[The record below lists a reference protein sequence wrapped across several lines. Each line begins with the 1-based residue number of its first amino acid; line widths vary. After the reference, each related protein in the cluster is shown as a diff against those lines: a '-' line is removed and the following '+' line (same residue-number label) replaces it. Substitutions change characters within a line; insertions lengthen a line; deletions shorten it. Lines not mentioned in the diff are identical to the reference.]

1 MPGDDD
7 GPLISGTE
15 LVELYCSLKQGQS
28 VRHFA
33 MHYATMLER
42 IDVRRLITFGVIKGF
57 LYRVH
62 KYAIA
67 PATVKKHTDR
77 SGKKSNVKGG
87 FGGGGGGRSMGKED
101 KFAAKL
107 RQPQDGDDEN
117 ADKADDAGM
126 EGVADKK
133 ADLFQYLDGTHCFDE
148 ICTELM
154 ISERELMGK
163 LKTWGDIQI
172 IHR

>member
-1 MPGDDD
+1 
-7 GPLISGTE
+7 
-15 LVELYCSLKQGQS
+15 
-28 VRHFA
+28 
-33 MHYATMLER
+33 MLER

-67 PATVKKHTDR
+67 PAAVKKPTHR
-77 SGKKSNVKGG
+77 SGKKNAMKGS
-87 FGGGGGGRSMGKED
+87 FGGGGGSGGRSMGKED
-101 KFAAKL
+101 RCTAKS

-117 ADKADDAGM
+117 ADKVDGTGI
-126 EGVADKK
+126 EGVGDKK
-133 ADLFQYLDGTHCFDE
+133 ADLSQYLDGTYCFDQ

-154 ISERELMGK
+154 ISERELMGQ
-163 LKTWGDIQI
+163 LKTMGDVQI